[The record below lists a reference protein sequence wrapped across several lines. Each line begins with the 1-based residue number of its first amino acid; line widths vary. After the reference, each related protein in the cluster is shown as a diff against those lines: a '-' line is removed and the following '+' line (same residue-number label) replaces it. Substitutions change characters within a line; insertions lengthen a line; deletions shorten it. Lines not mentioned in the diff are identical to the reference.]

1 LLDPFASHILRA
13 LLVLLAPPIA
23 PAPAP
28 SSSRNSNLRSK
39 KSAKWKAR
47 QGPMKNLFDETTA
60 GSTPKLSVIP
70 LSFTKL
76 ARDLLTSI
84 RAGLGANE
92 VRAMAADKA
101 ASPLLQ
107 LLIELEA
114 HVGMADEPDSLM
126 DRVLVGMV
134 EFSRGSPCVYC

>member
-1 LLDPFASHILRA
+1 
-13 LLVLLAPPIA
+13 
-23 PAPAP
+23 
-28 SSSRNSNLRSK
+28 
-39 KSAKWKAR
+39 
-47 QGPMKNLFDETTA
+47 MKNLFDETTA

-76 ARDLLTSI
+76 AQDLLTSI

-114 HVGMADEPDSLM
+114 HVGMADELDSLM

-134 EFSRGSPCVYC
+134 EFSRRSPCVYC